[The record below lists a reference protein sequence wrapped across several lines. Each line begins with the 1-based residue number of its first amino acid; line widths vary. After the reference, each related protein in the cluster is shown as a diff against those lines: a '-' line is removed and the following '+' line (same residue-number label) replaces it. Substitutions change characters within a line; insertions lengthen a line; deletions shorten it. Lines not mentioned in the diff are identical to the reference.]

1 MIEVNAV
8 TKSFGSIAAL
18 QGVSLKAAK
27 GDVVGF
33 LGPNGAGKTTLMRIL
48 ACFFPPT
55 TGTARVAGFD
65 VTRNSLEV
73 RRKIGYFLESVA
85 LYPDMKVLAFLDFV
99 AEAKGVPKHKRKRN
113 VSEILDK
120 CGLGRVSHRI
130 IGNLSK
136 GYHQRVG
143 LAQALINEPEVLF
156 LDEPTIGLDPEHV
169 IEIRKL
175 IKNLGGERTV
185 VLSTHI
191 LSEASIVCNKII
203 IMNKGKIVAVDTTEK
218 LGNRFKQNVQFLVQ
232 IEGSSEMVKKGLNE
246 IAGVLDIQEKEKISE
261 GVVDYLIKV
270 NKNTDF
276 HRELC
281 SLAFKNRWILR
292 KLQPLEMN
300 LEDIFLKLIGKEA

>member
-85 LYPDMKVLAFLDFV
+85 L
-99 AEAKGVPKHKRKRN
+99 VPKHKRKKI
-113 VSEILDK
+113 VFGSLEK
-120 CGLGRVSHRI
+120 CGLDRVSHRI

-191 LSEASIVCNKII
+191 LSEASMVCNKII